1 MLDNFLAENVDRPTS
16 IEMFVRPVLF
26 PLPIRH
32 RDEHGVIAIPLRRP
46 QRAQALSANLI
57 GLSIEMDRWDTW
69 AGPEVGKPN
78 VYVKQM
84 LRNLGDK
91 VGSPPCIRVG
101 GEWARS
107 RCYRI
112 TVPIPNP

>member
-1 MLDNFLAENVDRPTS
+1 
-16 IEMFVRPVLF
+16 MFVRPVLF

-32 RDEHGVIAIPLRRP
+32 RDEHGVVAIPPRRP
-46 QRAQALSANLI
+46 HRAQTLSANLI